1 MKNLLFS
8 ALALLI
14 ATACTQST
22 VEQYSELQRAQT
34 AFVNGHFEQSQHIC
48 DSLVMGSKF
57 SKLGVSQLCDLSMLL
72 MRLGEKGGNEDV
84 NTAMAARCL
93 SAAFERDSDSTSTII
108 RQFPPEDRSRTMIL
122 TSLEGAYK
130 RLLNPDSILIPADSI
145 PDNEI

>member
-8 ALALLI
+8 ILI
-14 ATACTQST
+14 LGFASACTQTST
-22 VEQYSELQRAQT
+22 EQRSELQRAQT
-34 AFVNGHFEQSQHIC
+34 AFTDGQFDKSQRIC

-57 SKLGVSQLCDLSMLL
+57 SDLGVSQLCDLSMLL

-93 SAAFERDSDSTSTII
+93 SAAFERDSDSTSVII
-108 RQFPPEDRSRTMIL
+108 RHFPPEDRSRTMIL

-130 RLLNPDSILIPADSI
+130 RILNPDSILIPADSI